1 MPIYKLRVPDQLAEF
16 IWDLHPEIKRKIKGS
31 LRIIATEPD
40 SGKPLKEE
48 LEGLRSFRVSRFRI
62 VYRMAEAREIH
73 IIAIGPRERIY
84 EETYRLIR
92 KEDKESQKRSL
103 PCLSGINL
111 FWFTHNKLSI
121 HFRTSVSLYYVVSQL
136 GGYKLKI

>member
-1 MPIYKLRVPDQLAEF
+1 MLMYRLRVPNHLAEF
-16 IWDLHPEIKRKIKGS
+16 IRGLHPEIKRKIKGS
-31 LRIIATEPD
+31 FKNIATEPN

-62 VYRMAEAREIH
+62 VYRIAEPREIQ

-92 KEDKESQKRSL
+92 KESKGAS
-103 PCLSGINL
+103 
-111 FWFTHNKLSI
+111 NK
-121 HFRTSVSLYYVVSQL
+121 
-136 GGYKLKI
+136 

>member
-1 MPIYKLRVPDQLAEF
+1 MYKLRVPDHLTEF
-16 IWDLHPEIKRKIKGS
+16 IRGLHPEIKRKIKGS
-31 LRIIATEPD
+31 LRNITIEPN

-62 VYRMAEAREIH
+62 IYQIAEQREIQ

-92 KEDKESQKRSL
+92 KESRGVHKAL
-103 PCLSGINL
+103 
-111 FWFTHNKLSI
+111 
-121 HFRTSVSLYYVVSQL
+121 
-136 GGYKLKI
+136 